1 MRIQQLRLLL
11 AIAETGS
18 LRASARALSLTQPA
32 LTKSL
37 RLLEDELGVPL
48 VVRSP
53 HGARLAP
60 AGELGSSH
68 PPKSA
73 PPRKSTAPIPER
85 ALPFP
90 TFLPM
95 RYDVE

>member
-18 LRASARALSLTQPA
+18 LRASARVLNLTQPA
-32 LTKSL
+32 LTKAL
-37 RLLEDELGVPL
+37 RLLEDELGAPL

-60 AGELGSSH
+60 AGELL
-68 PPKSA
+68 A
-73 PPRKSTAPIPER
+73 VR
-85 ALPFP
+85 AAAALRE
-90 TFLPM
+90 L
-95 RYDVE
+95 